1 MYDQSGV
8 SPVFMLRYQETPV
21 SIMQSYFGKVD
32 KYEVVSSPAS
42 FAPQRLAWPEHLSFG
57 MAIMAL
63 VSRKKVEPR
72 ANYSTTLYSITLYL
86 LLSTYY
92 SLTYSHSGNY
102 SGAGKK

>member
-1 MYDQSGV
+1 
-8 SPVFMLRYQETPV
+8 MLRYQEAPV
-21 SIMQSYFGKVD
+21 NIVQSYCGKVD

-72 ANYSTTLYSITLYL
+72 ANYSTTLSL
-86 LLSTYY
+86 LLSYI
-92 SLTYSHSGNY
+92 
-102 SGAGKK
+102 